1 MGSMKVLLALCVVW
15 CACLRLVLELNS
27 LFALL
32 PALVL
37 SVCLLAFSCGP
48 SDKGLP
54 VAGREIFINGE
65 YRGYIPFPPGSRMEI
80 RSNAVYL
87 NGKLFAKGRFEPCSQ

>member
-37 SVCLLAFSCGP
+37 SVCLLACSCRFGYP
-48 SDKGLP
+48 PCNKGVL
-54 VAGREIFINGE
+54 VFDNNIYINGE
-65 YRGYIPFPPGSRMEI
+65 FRGWFPPGGRLEI
-80 RSNAVYL
+80 RSNEVYF
-87 NGKLFAKGRFEPCSQ
+87 NGVLFANERA

>member
-15 CACLRLVLELNS
+15 CVCFRLVLELNS

-37 SVCLLAFSCGP
+37 SVCLLACPCGCGHKP
-48 SDKGLP
+48 CGKG
-54 VAGREIFINGE
+54 VAITNNKVYINGE
-65 YRGYIPFPPGSRMEI
+65 FRGAFPAGSRLQI
-80 RSNAVYL
+80 RSNDVYV
-87 NGKLFAKGRFEPCSQ
+87 NGVLFAKERA